1 MGEVC
6 MRALVPTTLAVL
18 LCSFVGFLEE
28 FLARLRL
35 RLYLLWSLFQIA
47 AGLVK
52 EGSSASVTTMHIL
65 CPVLLKGGLGAI
77 DSVLPFVLKDFQTW
91 VSLRLLY

>member
-6 MRALVPTTLAVL
+6 MRVLVPTTLAVP

-35 RLYLLWSLFQIA
+35 RLYLLWSLYQIA

-52 EGSSASVTTMHIL
+52 GDSSASVTIMHIV
-65 CPVLLKGGLGAI
+65 CPVLLKGGLGVI
-77 DSVLPFVLKDFQTW
+77 DSVLPFV
-91 VSLRLLY
+91 